1 MGTWTSQGFTA
12 KTVEYY
18 KTQLEQVFKNAFGND
33 FLVDPALP
41 QGVLIQEL
49 AELFYNADMDG
60 IEVMNRLNL
69 NTTSGIFL
77 DFIGSMRGVGR
88 LVGTPAALTVTITS
102 NPAALPFTVPQ
113 GQTFALNGGVEV
125 FTVNVPTNITAT
137 TQSVVLYATTSGET
151 SAQIDDVLSTDISNI
166 TDITVT
172 SVSQGVEEESDID
185 YRNRL
190 RQKYTAAQGTVE
202 FVVNKLAELPSV
214 KTVGVNYN
222 DTDSTVDTIPAHAT
236 EFMAVPRD
244 GFDLDVFKVAVAEVI
259 LNNKTPGSP
268 TFGNTTEEVS
278 DVFGVQKEVNFTIP
292 DKKVMSIEVSVST
305 PENGVLNLT
314 NVPTIKKAIATYIN
328 SLPIG
333 KDVSYSR
340 CMAPLTADAGF
351 EVSSFKIK
359 ASGDADWTE
368 NANYTIGTR
377 AYASITE
384 ANIEIGV

>member
-18 KTQLEQVFKNAFGND
+18 KTQLEQAFVAAFGND
-33 FLVDPALP
+33 FSLDPALP

-60 IEVMNRLNL
+60 VEVMNRINI
-69 NTTSGIFL
+69 NTASGLFL
-77 DFIGSMRGVGR
+77 DFIGSMRGVSR
-88 LVGTPAALTVTITS
+88 LVGTPAAITVTITS
-102 NPAALPFTVPQ
+102 NSVTLPFTIPE
-113 GQTFALNGGVEV
+113 GQTFALNGGAEIY
-125 FTVNVPTNITAT
+125 TINTPTNITSA
-137 TQSVVLYATTSGET
+137 TQSVVLYNTASGET
-151 SAQIDDVLSTDISNI
+151 TAQVNDVLSTNISNI
-166 TDITVT
+166 TNIVVT
-172 SVSQGVEEESDID
+172 AVSQGINEENDID

-190 RQKYTAAQGTVE
+190 RQRYTAAQGTIE
-202 FVVNKLAELPSV
+202 FVVNKLSELSSV

-236 EFMAVPRD
+236 EFMAVART
-244 GFDLDVFKVAVAEVI
+244 GFDLDAFKTEVAETI
-259 LNNKTPGSP
+259 LKYKTPGSV

-278 DVFGVQKEVNFTIP
+278 DVFGEQKEVQFTIP
-292 DKKVMSIEVSVST
+292 TEKVMSIQVAVTT

-314 NVPTIKKAIATYIN
+314 NVPAIKDAIVTYIN

-340 CMAPLTADAGF
+340 CMAPLTADGGF
-351 EVSSFKIK
+351 DVSSFKIK
-359 ASGDADWTE
+359 ASGDADWTT
-368 NANYTIGTR
+368 NANYPIGTR

-384 ANIEIGV
+384 ADIEIGV